1 MCALVFP
8 NARTRRRGDV
18 VGGSVQ
24 ADYGRDVSMLHL
36 DGGIVVLFVIALF
49 AAFVNGALG
58 YGFSSLTVPFALLFF
73 SNRVLSPALV
83 LVELAINTY
92 IVVLNRKSL
101 SIVRRRAFPIILG
114 LVPGILVGS
123 YLLTNGNPAWLK
135 FGTYVALLPLIL
147 SQAAGF
153 RRPIHSE
160 RAAGIPLGVGVGA
173 LYATTTISGPPLALM
188 FNNQG
193 LDQAE
198 FRAALGTVRMV
209 ETTLTAVAYG
219 FLGLY
224 RSQSVQL
231 ILPIMPAVL
240 LGLPIGAYFIKY
252 VRTETFRRICMSFD
266 AWIVGFGLSRSII
279 DLNLLSA
286 HAAYI
291 IWCAIILFD
300 LYLLYRYFVLRRFR
314 GEIVPLLS
322 NFKSTVSQ
330 NAQASMS
337 QS

>member
-1 MCALVFP
+1 M
-8 NARTRRRGDV
+8 
-18 VGGSVQ
+18 
-24 ADYGRDVSMLHL
+24 SMLHL
-36 DGGIVVLFVIALF
+36 DTGAVVLFVIALL

-58 YGFSSLTVPFALLFF
+58 YGFSSLTVPVALLFF
-73 SNRVLSPALV
+73 PNRVLSPALV
-83 LVELAINTY
+83 LVELAVNTW

-101 SIVRRRAFPIILG
+101 SIVHRRTFPIILG
-114 LVPGILVGS
+114 LIPGILVGS

-135 FGTYVALLPLIL
+135 FGTYVVLLPLIL

-160 RAAGIPLGVGVGA
+160 RAAGIPLGVSVGA

-193 LDQAE
+193 FDQRE
-198 FRAALGTVRMV
+198 FRAALGTVRVV
-209 ETTLTAVAYG
+209 ETALTAVAYS

-224 RSQSVQL
+224 RSKSGQL
-231 ILPIMPAVL
+231 ILPIAPAVL
-240 LGLPIGAYFIKY
+240 LGLPLGAYFIKY

-286 HAAYI
+286 HGAYI
-291 IWCAIILFD
+291 TWCAIILFD
-300 LYLLYRYFVLRRFR
+300 VCLLYRYFVLRRVR

-330 NAQASMS
+330 NISRQRA
-337 QS
+337 